1 MNCFPDPRVENR
13 SVTTLSSSE
22 VLQWNDSN
30 ASHWRQLF
38 EQHPEALSLSCDIRG
53 SSTVADL
60 LQHIVAVELRY
71 AERLANQP
79 VTDYAGIPKSSASE
93 LFNVHTQAISKLQ
106 PLLANPAFNWE
117 QEIELHT
124 RSEAN
129 LIATRRAVLFHLL
142 LHSMRHYAQ
151 LATLLRH
158 HGILADWPMDFLM
171 LSARRG
177 GPTPP

>member
-22 VLQWNDSN
+22 VLQWNASN
-30 ASHWRQLF
+30 TSHWRQLF
-38 EQHPEALSLSCDIRG
+38 EQHPDALSLPCDIRG

-60 LQHIVAVELRY
+60 LQHIVAAELRY
-71 AERLANQP
+71 ADRLANEP
-79 VTDYAGIPKSSASE
+79 VTDYARIPNSSAAE
-93 LFNVHTQAISKLQ
+93 LFNIHTQAINKLQ
-106 PLLANPAFNWE
+106 SLLANPAIDWE

-124 RSEAN
+124 RSEGT
-129 LIATRRAVLFHLL
+129 LIATRRAVLFHSM

-158 HGILADWPMDFLM
+158 HGITAGWSMDFLM
-171 LSARRG
+171 LSARRV
-177 GPTPP
+177 